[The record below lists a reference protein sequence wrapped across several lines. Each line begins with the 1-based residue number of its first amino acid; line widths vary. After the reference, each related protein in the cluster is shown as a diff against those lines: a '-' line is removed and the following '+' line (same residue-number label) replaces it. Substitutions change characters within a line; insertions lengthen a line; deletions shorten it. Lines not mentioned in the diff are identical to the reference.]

1 MYVALSSL
9 MLVGSLITATFGQA
23 AEVDQKEG
31 PLGLQ
36 WGMSSV
42 QVRGLGVDLKDVA
55 LKDYGT
61 SYAASK
67 LPKMIADIESV
78 VLSFGFDDKLWRIAT
93 VSKAFSNDPY
103 GSAVRNRYD
112 ELSSELAE
120 KYGRGEQ
127 HHQTGQDF
135 YAKADNF
142 IYALHSGNSWYY
154 TNYSTNLIGIQ
165 LSIRASDSS
174 TAFYQI
180 IFENQLLRS
189 NFEKGKKTHEK
200 DSL

>member
-9 MLVGSLITATFGQA
+9 MLVGAFITAMFAQA
-23 AEVDQKEG
+23 AEEDQKEA
-31 PLGLQ
+31 PLGLH
-36 WGMSSV
+36 WGMSPAQV
-42 QVRGLGVDLKDVA
+42 QGLGIDLKDVV

-78 VLSFGFDDKLWRIAT
+78 VLSFGFDDKLWRIST

-127 HHQTGQDF
+127 HHQPGQGF

-142 IYALHSGNSWYY
+142 IYALHSGNAWYY
-154 TNYSTNLIGIQ
+154 TNYTTNLIGVQ

-174 TAFYQI
+174 TAFYQM
-180 IFENQLLRS
+180 IFENLP
-189 NFEKGKKTHEK
+189 
-200 DSL
+200 